1 MAFSSNGLTSRHDK
15 QQKKVEQECL
25 EAALEEGL
33 KDTFPSGIRRR
44 RGDTASTRAKHLAG
58 Y

>member
-1 MAFSSNGLTSRHDK
+1 MAFSSNGVTSRHDK

-33 KDTFPSGIRRR
+33 RDTFP
-44 RGDTASTRAKHLAG
+44 ASRSPPSKSWHG
-58 Y
+58 